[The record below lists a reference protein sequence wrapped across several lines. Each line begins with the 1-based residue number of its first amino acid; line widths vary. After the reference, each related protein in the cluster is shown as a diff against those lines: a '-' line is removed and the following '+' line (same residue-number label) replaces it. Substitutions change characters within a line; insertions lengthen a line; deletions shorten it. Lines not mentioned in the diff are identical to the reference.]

1 MTGVV
6 LRVASAVLIAMAP
19 FAAHA
24 SEPALQMAPL
34 RAVVGSPP
42 GPGSAAERDDLAVL
56 TWLQRYRTPEQ
67 VASAWLLL
75 DRNPLMFSR
84 ALGLDMG
91 KSTPAITNGLRP
103 LLALVDGATSEFKNT
118 FRRPRPYVSHPQ
130 LKPCL
135 PPESGFSF
143 PSGHATWY
151 AAAAE
156 LLSALVPERLER
168 LQQVGNHGG
177 AARTMCGVHYPS
189 DVEAGLRLGRAAAA
203 QILASPEW
211 RIFRSD
217 PSVQA
222 EIELIRAVPSEALPQ
237 LVR

>member
-6 LRVASAVLIAMAP
+6 LRAAGAVLIAIAP

-24 SEPALQMAPL
+24 GEPALQMPPL

-42 GPGSAAERDDLAVL
+42 PQGSSAERDDLAVL
-56 TWLQRYRTPEQ
+56 NWLQRYRTPEQ

-91 KSTPAITNGLRP
+91 KSTPAITKGLSP
-103 LLALVDGATSEFKNT
+103 LLALVDRATSDFKNT

-217 PSVQA
+217 PAVQA
-222 EIELIRAVPSEALPQ
+222 EIELIRGVPSEALPQ

>member
-1 MTGVV
+1 MKGVA
-6 LRVASAVLIAMAP
+6 LRAAGAVLIAMAP
-19 FAAHA
+19 LAVHA
-24 SEPALQMAPL
+24 GEPALQMAPL

-42 GPGSAAERDDLAVL
+42 PPGSGAERDDLAVL
-56 TWLQRYRTPEQ
+56 NWLQRYRTPEQ

-91 KSTPAITNGLRP
+91 KSTPAIIKGLRP
-103 LLALVDGATSEFKNT
+103 LPALVDGATSDFKNT

-151 AAAAE
+151 AAAAQ

-177 AARTMCGVHYPS
+177 ASRTMCGVHYPS

-211 RIFRSD
+211 QMFRSD
-217 PSVQA
+217 PAVQA
-222 EIELIRAVPSEALPQ
+222 EIELIRGVPPEALPQ